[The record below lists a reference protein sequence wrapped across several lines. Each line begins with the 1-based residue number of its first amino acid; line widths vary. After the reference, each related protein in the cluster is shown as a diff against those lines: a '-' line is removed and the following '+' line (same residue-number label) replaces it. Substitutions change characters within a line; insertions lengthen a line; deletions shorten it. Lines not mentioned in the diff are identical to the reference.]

1 MRRIVQRAVR
11 PEETE
16 GQQSFVHPRA
26 DAPRKGGGG
35 IPGRDP
41 VERFQEKYRENPRTG
56 CWEWQGAL
64 NSRGY
69 GCFAWGGKGKSLL
82 AHRWA
87 WLFLAEK
94 KIPDGKVLSHKES
107 CGNHACVN
115 PEHMFVNDPEKAKRT
130 GASPIAQNA
139 QATHCAEGHP
149 FSGDNLRMR
158 ADGRR
163 ICITCDK
170 RRQQEHDERQR
181 KRRIRKGLCPHCGL
195 RAPSAGFATCEPC
208 RTRNREYMREY
219 NKTRQP

>member
-1 MRRIVQRAVR
+1 MSRAVR
-11 PEETE
+11 PKDIE
-16 GQQSFVHPRA
+16 GERSFEHPRSGEG
-26 DAPRKGGGG
+26 RRGGGG

-64 NSRGY
+64 QSRGY
-69 GCFAWGGKGKSLL
+69 GCFAWGGKGKSML

-94 KIPDGKVLSHKES
+94 KIPEGKVLSHKPE

-115 PEHMFVNDPEKAKRT
+115 PDHMLVNDPPKAKRV
-130 GASPIAQNA
+130 GNSPIAANA
-139 QATHCAEGHP
+139 QATHCAYGHP

-163 ICITCDK
+163 ICVKCD
-170 RRQQEHDERQR
+170 QR
-181 KRRIRKGLCPHCGL
+181 
-195 RAPSAGFATCEPC
+195 
-208 RTRNREYMREY
+208 RNRESDHRQRARRLKAGMCPQCGKRPPEDGFSRCGHCRKANRQYMREY
-219 NKTRQP
+219 NKERAP